1 MKFRFLP
8 AADRDLDRLYSFLAE
23 RNLEAARGAAL
34 AIDRALG
41 LLVQNPRLGVIVR
54 EGLGDRQLTI
64 PFGNSAYILRY
75 RLDEARDALIVVR
88 IWHGRE
94 QRL

>member
-1 MKFRFLP
+1 MKIRVLP
-8 AADRDLDRLYSFLAE
+8 EARQDLRRLQSFLILRNPLAAE
-23 RNLEAARGAAL
+23 KAMT
-34 AIDRALG
+34 AIKSGFLRL
-41 LLVQNPRLGVIVR
+41 QENPRLGLVMVKR
-54 EGLGDRQLTI
+54 PTDRQLVI

-75 RLDEARDALIVVR
+75 RLDEARDTLLVVR